1 MKINDIKENHGHP
14 GQLYRF
20 AMVDESG
27 QMHRSKPMPAE
38 ECKVWL
44 HKAKH
49 MHNPEYMTIYPAH
62 DVDQKL
68 TIDEVMMQHPNMAHD
83 LAEDG
88 PLQIKQGTTAN
99 LTNQQGQTV
108 MTAVD
113 QNAASQI
120 KALADQGKIS
130 VGGQAPGG
138 SNNNVS
144 ASGSSGGSSGGNQSR
159 QYGPMEEG
167 FFGTTEEELAKEKSP
182 AGDYYRKLAALKTDP
197 RWAGKQEL
205 VQHRID
211 DLLNR
216 INNDQGVPQPGQGQP
231 MGPETD
237 PAKFQQKNPSFHEGK
252 HKDTIAQ
259 GGGDVGGDA
268 TDNFIKQVK
277 DRAYEK
283 ANRNGADS
291 GQRSPVAQ
299 NKKLKETDEL
309 YKWLTIAGIK

>member
-83 LAEDG
+83 LAEDNAIQVKSIAG
-88 PLQIKQGTTAN
+88 SGKDAQAELSNGT
-99 LTNQQGQTV
+99 
-108 MTAVD
+108 
-113 QNAASQI
+113 
-120 KALADQGKIS
+120 K
-130 VGGQAPGG
+130 
-138 SNNNVS
+138 VS
-144 ASGSSGGSSGGNQSR
+144 ASALLPGANNTVAINPQATGSNSMVGKNLQQPTS
-159 QYGPMEEG
+159 EG
-167 FFGTTEEELAKEKSP
+167 FFGTSEEELAKDPSP
-182 AGDYYRKLAALKTDP
+182 AGDYYRKLVALKKDP
-197 RWAGKQEL
+197 RWAGKQDL
-205 VQHRID
+205 IQKRIQDLINRID
-211 DLLNR
+211 L
-216 INNDQGVPQPGQGQP
+216 DQGVPQPGAGQAA
-231 MGPETD
+231 GPETD